1 VSDEPRGSR
10 RRPLILVAEDY
21 TDTREL
27 FQEFLQLQGYD
38 VITAA
43 DGADALDKARAAHPD
58 LVLMDLSMPVLD
70 GYEVTR
76 ALKQDERTRDI
87 PVLAHSAHAMAIH
100 TTLAREAGCDTVV
113 PKPSPPQVMA
123 EKIRAMLA
131 ASKPSR

>member
-1 VSDEPRGSR
+1 M
-10 RRPLILVAEDY
+10 ILVAEDY

-43 DGADALDKARAAHPD
+43 DGAVALEKAREAHPD
-58 LVLMDLSMPVLD
+58 LVLMDLSMPILD

-76 ALKQDERTRDI
+76 ALKQDESTRDI
-87 PVLAHSAHAMAIH
+87 PVLAHSAHAMEVH
-100 TTLAREAGCDTVV
+100 SNRAREAGCDTVV
-113 PKPSPPQVMA
+113 PKPSPPQAMA
-123 EKIRAMLA
+123 DKIRAMLA